1 VRDAGFLVDDVID
14 KAGILVC
21 EAILILRVLP
31 IVAGSSL
38 RFLALLRWLGG
49 SRGWKIQVMEI
60 TKTCDPGPCI
70 SGRIVMVLDAGNC
83 LILGKLCNFD
93 QISGLRFFILNLVS
107 AHAFAHVL
115 EAPTHNG
122 ALHER

>member
-83 LILGKLCNFD
+83 MILSKLCNFE
-93 QISGLRFFILNLVS
+93 QFSMAKILHANLVG
-107 AHAFAHVL
+107 AHAIARPL
-115 EAPTHNG
+115 GAPNAQCSG
-122 ALHER
+122 A